1 LLLWAIAALLTL
13 GAGGLGFLLVREVAR
28 ILRDVVS
35 NREPDMEEL
44 FGGQNQPGRRITPFR
59 DRGTI
64 ERLVSFFRRDHNN

>member
-1 LLLWAIAALLTL
+1 
-13 GAGGLGFLLVREVAR
+13 LVREVAR